1 MIFSFKPNENTR
13 IHIRD
18 KTGVEHKQNL
28 SHSYQL
34 KKKKKKKKANNNN
47 NKKQKNLLEQNGSC
61 GMRNF
66 CHPKFFN
73 QV

>member
-34 KKKKKKKKANNNN
+34 KKKKN
-47 NKKQKNLLEQNGSC
+47 NKKIKIKTLLEQNGSC

>member
-34 KKKKKKKKANNNN
+34 KKKKSQQQQQQQQQKTKKLART
-47 NKKQKNLLEQNGSC
+47 EWI
-61 GMRNF
+61 MWDE
-66 CHPKFFN
+66 KFLSS
-73 QV
+73 

>member
-34 KKKKKKKKANNNN
+34 KKKKKPTTTTTTTK
-47 NKKQKNLLEQNGSC
+47 NKKNLLEQNGSC

>member
-34 KKKKKKKKANNNN
+34 KKKKKTKKLART
-47 NKKQKNLLEQNGSC
+47 EWI
-61 GMRNF
+61 MWDE
-66 CHPKFFN
+66 KFLSS
-73 QV
+73 

>member
-34 KKKKKKKKANNNN
+34 KKKKKKKQKT
-47 NKKQKNLLEQNGSC
+47 KKLARTEWI
-61 GMRNF
+61 MWDE
-66 CHPKFFN
+66 KFLSS
-73 QV
+73 

>member
-1 MIFSFKPNENTR
+1 MIFSFKPSENTR

-34 KKKKKKKKANNNN
+34 KKKKKKKKIII
-47 NKKQKNLLEQNGSC
+47 KTLLEQNGSC